1 MLDNNIEL
9 KKRLRRQIALVIIGI
24 LLIPITIIILMAYQN
39 INYSSLLKENI
50 GRESQQ
56 TTGFLSKQINRDIIR
71 YKALINAIET
81 NSNMVKKEYTA
92 LFPEIE
98 DIAII
103 GNSQITDYLN
113 EKFIINKNKYAY
125 LDTMLDGA
133 ELILTGTGGK
143 LLITQHREN
152 SQKSAIILGD
162 KYWEQIIDS
171 QSRQKVC
178 IFTHNGSLVF
188 DSISQDTY
196 LIDNKMFNSDDF
208 KDFFNENILN
218 NSGYTYYDTYGK
230 YGRQLVV
237 SYAPIKY
244 PDSSS
249 SIGSVV
255 FFFETPKIIADKRIS
270 EIVLFITF
278 FLAGTVLIRLI
289 FKLSEIIISQFIKI
303 SEGYRNITQETEKIK
318 KKLLIS
324 EKLASMG
331 RVTSGIT
338 HEIGNPLSSILSMC
352 QILESNK
359 LSEDQRNDY
368 IVRIKND
375 ALRIDSLIKE
385 FLYSSG
391 GKMEV
396 TMQLDIN
403 DLVNNALETIPKSR
417 INPKI
422 KLYKD
427 LATNL
432 PYSKGVQKNLE
443 IALSNIILNSYQ
455 AIKDEGCIYI
465 KTYRQ
470 KNYATISV
478 KDTGSGISKKDIE
491 NIFDPFYSTKPI
503 GEGYGVGLFICQQ
516 IIEAH
521 GGIIKVISAIDE
533 GTEIIIKLPFA
544 ENG

>member
-1 MLDNNIEL
+1 M
-9 KKRLRRQIALVIIGI
+9 IIGI

-50 GRESQQ
+50 GKESQQ

-71 YKALINAIET
+71 YKTLINAIET
-81 NSNMVKKEYTA
+81 NRNMVKEEYTA

-103 GNSQITDYLN
+103 RNSQTTDYLN
-113 EKFIINKNKYAY
+113 GKFIINMNKFAY

-133 ELILTGTGGK
+133 ELVLTGTGGK
-143 LLITQHREN
+143 LLIKQQIEN
-152 SQKSAIILGD
+152 SHKSAIIILGD
-162 KYWEQIIDS
+162 KYWERIIDS

-178 IFTHNGSLVF
+178 IIANNGSLVF

-196 LIDNKMFNSDDF
+196 LIDNNMFNSDDF